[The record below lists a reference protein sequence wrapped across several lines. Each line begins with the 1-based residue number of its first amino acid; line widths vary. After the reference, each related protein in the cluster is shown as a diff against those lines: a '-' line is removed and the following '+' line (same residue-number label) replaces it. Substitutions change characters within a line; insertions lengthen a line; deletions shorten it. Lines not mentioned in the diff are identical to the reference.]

1 MALSQ
6 KQITQLAKE
15 QERLNKLYLHLLKN
29 LNSIVTRGTHYENNR
44 RPHRVR

>member
-15 QERLNKLYLHLLKN
+15 QELLNKLYLHLLKN
-29 LNSIVTRGTHYENNR
+29 SYKYYK
-44 RPHRVR
+44 